1 MKRKYYSII
10 LGMLITLIFS
20 FFVTFENKKVYTKDV
35 EWAEG
40 NQFEKITPWYGFDKT
55 QLYTGEKIKIGI
67 VDGPVSTT
75 HNQTKSININTLM
88 LNSDSTIADIEHG
101 TSILGVITSDNNG
114 PFKSM
119 LSNDNVE
126 IYNAV
131 VLSNGYA
138 SQSDIIKA
146 LIWLKEQDI
155 DIINISIDLKDYNP
169 DLERVI
175 KEITSSRIPILLSNG
190 NGNYSHSSSSKLI
203 DDYVW
208 YIGMQ
213 TIEGKYINENINTKK
228 EVFYLPGEYILSL
241 SHKRKYS
248 IYKGASYSTA
258 IATSLI
264 GDKMLSL
271 ERKLLKE
278 EINSLL
284 NQFNLEERMNE

>member
-1 MKRKYYSII
+1 MKRKYYLII
-10 LGMLITLIFS
+10 LGILIFS
-20 FFVTFENKKVYTKDV
+20 FFVTFENKRVYTKDI
-35 EWAEG
+35 EWVEG
-40 NQFEKITPWYGFDKT
+40 NQLEKITPWYGFDKP
-55 QLYTGEKIKIGI
+55 QLYIGEKIKIGI

-75 HNQTKSININTLM
+75 HNQTKSMNINTLM

-101 TSILGVITSDNNG
+101 TSILGVITSDDNYG

-119 LSNDNVE
+119 LPNDNVE

-155 DIINISIDLKDYNP
+155 DIINISIDLKEYNP

-175 KEITSSRIPILLSNG
+175 KEITSRHIPILLSNG
-190 NGNYSHSSSSKLI
+190 NGNYSNSDSSKLI

-213 TIEGKYINENINTKK
+213 TVEKKYINENINTKK

-271 ERKLLKE
+271 QRKLLKE

-284 NQFNLEERMNE
+284 NQFDLEEIMNE